1 MRKKVVRWRGFM
13 NYLFIADKDYGNMKN
28 SIQNTYNLNVTTD
41 QCTGKTFSRCHYS
54 DLERLVSKA

>member
-1 MRKKVVRWRGFM
+1 MRRKMIRWGRFM

-41 QCTGKTFSRCHYS
+41 Q
-54 DLERLVSKA
+54 

>member
-1 MRKKVVRWRGFM
+1 MTLIVLLIRNSDEEEEGDQVAWIM

-41 QCTGKTFSRCHYS
+41 Q
-54 DLERLVSKA
+54 

>member
-1 MRKKVVRWRGFM
+1 M

-28 SIQNTYNLNVTTD
+28 SIQNTYNLDVTTD
-41 QCTGKTFSRCHYS
+41 QLTGKTFSRCHYS